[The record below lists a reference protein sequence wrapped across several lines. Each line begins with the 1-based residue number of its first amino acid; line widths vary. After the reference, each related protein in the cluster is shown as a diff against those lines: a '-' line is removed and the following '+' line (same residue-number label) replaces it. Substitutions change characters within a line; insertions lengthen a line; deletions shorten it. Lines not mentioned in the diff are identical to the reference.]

1 MAPYQRDSSQP
12 YNQTL
17 VEDLHDRLSRLGAPP
32 AKAGLVWKP
41 SSRSRRTKAAFAAK
55 ETSLTRVIVKVT
67 LQDTLLRIS
76 AQPSDRRRAPA
87 GRIVK

>member
-41 SSRSRRTKAAFAAK
+41 SSRSRRTKAAFAAMQSSPFDYALSGLALY
-55 ETSLTRVIVKVT
+55 E
-67 LQDTLLRIS
+67 
-76 AQPSDRRRAPA
+76 
-87 GRIVK
+87 GR